1 MIYILIIIIPI
12 SSREIKRIT
21 LCCFYLPSNYTAGK
35 KGLRLPYFFCLII
48 ILITVG
54 SQLIQNFISLSHT
67 DFPSVHI

>member
-21 LCCFYLPSNYTAGK
+21 LCCFTYPQIILLVKRVT
-35 KGLRLPYFFCLII
+35 LTIFFCLII

-54 SQLIQNFISLSHT
+54 SQLIQSFISLSHT